1 MRDSIFPAPVLPG
14 GSGMK
19 ERDLMNG
26 YSQYK
31 EKSIY
36 SMSGPELL
44 LLLFDE
50 AIRRLTRAEHSL
62 QDKNYKDFDD
72 CVTRATKIVRYLTD
86 ILDMSQPIAWDLK
99 RIYDYL
105 VYDLSRVRAGRERQ
119 MSEIGRI
126 RHILSE
132 LREGFDG
139 ASKKVSDTHV
149 VQSKEIRG

>member
-1 MRDSIFPAPVLPG
+1 
-14 GSGMK
+14 
-19 ERDLMNG
+19 MNG

-50 AIRRLTRAEHSL
+50 TIKRLTRAEQSL
-62 QDKNYKDFDD
+62 KDGNYDDFED
-72 CVTRATKIVRYLTD
+72 CLRRVTRIVRYLID
-86 ILDMSQPIAWDLK
+86 ILDMQYPISWDLR

-105 VYDLSRVRAGRERQ
+105 IYDLGLVRAGRERRFD
-119 MSEIGRI
+119 EIGRI

-132 LREGFDG
+132 LREAFEG
-139 ASKKVSDTHV
+139 ASKKVNDTHMV
-149 VQSKEIRG
+149 RENAVRG

>member
-1 MRDSIFPAPVLPG
+1 
-14 GSGMK
+14 
-19 ERDLMNG
+19 MNG

-50 AIRRLTRAEHSL
+50 AIRRLSRAERSL
-62 QDKNYKDFDD
+62 QEKDYKDFED
-72 CVTRATKIVRYLTD
+72 CIRRTTRIVRYLTD
-86 ILDMSQPIAWDLK
+86 ILNMDYPISRDLR
-99 RIYDYL
+99 RIYTYL
-105 VYDLSRVRAGRERQ
+105 VYDLSRASAGRERRQ
-119 MSEIGRI
+119 DEIGRI

-139 ASKKVSDTHV
+139 ASRKVNDMHIV
-149 VQSKEIRG
+149 VQREVRG